1 MRGGEMARLGE
12 VPFRRYYG
20 TVDATPLFVMLAGDY
35 YRRTG
40 DLETIRMIWPNI
52 LAALEWI
59 DTFGA
64 SDGDGFVEYGR
75 LTDRGL
81 ATQGW
86 KDSHDS
92 ISHSDGTVGEGP
104 TARCEVQ
111 GQGYAPPRPDTPLAV
126 ALGERGKARPQ
137 PPTT

>member
-59 DTFGA
+59 DTFGD
-64 SDGDGFVEYGR
+64 SDGDGFVEYSR
-75 LTDRGL
+75 KTDRGL
-81 ATQGW
+81 ATQGR

-92 ISHSDGTVGEGP
+92 TFPSTGTLAEGP
-104 TARCEVQ
+104 STNRKS
-111 GQGYAPPRPDTPLAV
+111 GRTGTKGP
-126 ALGERGKARPQ
+126 
-137 PPTT
+137 

>member
-1 MRGGEMARLGE
+1 MLGGEMARLGE

-59 DTFGA
+59 DTFGD
-64 SDGDGFVEYGR
+64 SDGDGFVEYSR
-75 LTDRGL
+75 LSYRGL
-81 ATQGW
+81 AKQRWQG
-86 KDSHDS
+86 SPDS
-92 ISHSDGTVGEGP
+92 IFHSDGE
-104 TARCEVQ
+104 
-111 GQGYAPPRPDTPLAV
+111 LAEEIGSE
-126 ALGERGKARPQ
+126 AGKERVCQYGWI
-137 PPTT
+137 T

>member
-59 DTFGA
+59 DTFGD
-64 SDGDGFVEYGR
+64 SDGDGFVEYSR
-75 LTDRGL
+75 MTDRGF
-81 ATQGW
+81 ANQGW

-92 ISHSDGTVGEGP
+92 IFHSDGTLAEGQIARWGWQGHVS
-104 TARCEVQ
+104 TARPAARQ
-111 GQGYAPPRPDTPLAV
+111 D
-126 ALGERGKARPQ
+126 GKSVM
-137 PPTT
+137 